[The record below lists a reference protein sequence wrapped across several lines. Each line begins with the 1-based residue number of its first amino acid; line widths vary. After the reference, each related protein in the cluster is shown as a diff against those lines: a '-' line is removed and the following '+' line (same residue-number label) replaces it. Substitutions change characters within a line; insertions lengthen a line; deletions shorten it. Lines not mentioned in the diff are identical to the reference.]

1 MKAADF
7 LKTLGGEDPLETSQ
21 LNQLVANCNLQ
32 TTRDASI
39 YAFGDCAAYQ
49 QATDLARARALPA
62 RGAAVAPFVYT
73 DQGSLV
79 SLVSAVRVFVGRQL
93 AGQPDQG
100 QLFGRWATGL
110 ADALDAAPIAPAG
123 ARRLLEIRADHAG

>member
-7 LKTLGGEDPLETSQ
+7 LKTLGGEDPLEASQ

-49 QATDLARARALPA
+49 QATDLAWARALPT

-79 SLVSAVRVFVGRQL
+79 SLSEYSSVGSLLGSLTRGSFL
-93 AGQPDQG
+93 VEG
-100 QLFGRWATGL
+100 QLV
-110 ADALDAAPIAPAG
+110 
-123 ARRLLEIRADHAG
+123 

>member
-7 LKTLGGEDPLETSQ
+7 LKTLGGEDPLEASQ

-49 QATDLARARALPA
+49 QAIDLARALPLPA
-62 RGAAVAPFVYT
+62 RGEAVAPFVYT

-79 SLVSAVRVFVGRQL
+79 SLSEYSSVGSLLGSLTRGSFL
-93 AGQPDQG
+93 VEG
-100 QLFGRWATGL
+100 QLV
-110 ADALDAAPIAPAG
+110 
-123 ARRLLEIRADHAG
+123 

>member
-49 QATDLARARALPA
+49 QATDLAWARALPA

-79 SLVSAVRVFVGRQL
+79 SLSEFCRSA
-93 AGQPDQG
+93 AC
-100 QLFGRWATGL
+100 WAARPG
-110 ADALDAAPIAPAG
+110 AAFWSKG
-123 ARRLLEIRADHAG
+123 NWSS